1 MCSVMDFRLE
11 ISQKNMQL
19 FTSVVDMRQLT
30 YFSKE
35 GVVGKGDVTLTKEG
49 LFP

>member
-1 MCSVMDFRLE
+1 MVV
-11 ISQKNMQL
+11 L
-19 FTSVVDMRQLT
+19 FLAYALLYSVVDMRQLT